1 MAKRFKLFEKS
12 TLTNLKLTGIAMS
25 MLFVCAD
32 LLALGLGGLDVQ
44 SNLDEPLRGEIEL
57 LTSSGDDIDSVKAKI
72 ASRTD
77 FENLGINYSNYLR
90 DINIS
95 VEQDGGSVVLRVN
108 SSDIVLKEPFLHIL
122 VRVDWSGGSLLS
134 EYTASILSSAQP
146 PKVLELLT
154 QPKLAGTDQSYD
166 DDTVESFDTDAV
178 DDSNAVNNDSTEQD
192 KTEAVSDLG
201 DEKSRGENYASDPP
215 TMPANEAYGSV
226 VSGESLS
233 LIAKDLQS
241 RFSDLSIYQIMQVMF
256 DENQNSFIRGNINGL
271 IKGSILNIGDPN
283 VMRTLDDAKSRAFFR
298 EQRRKWNESLRVI
311 GENDVIKTDQ
321 DEYSDSTDS
330 FASDSIAD
338 VALSSSSSDSNNNF
352 QVESSAT
359 TDSIVSGGRDDASA
373 GEVVALRKQVTELQ
387 TSSASGLIENQ
398 ELTQRLLI
406 IEKQL
411 ADMNRLMALSIEDAI
426 LTNEAAT
433 LAAQNDTDTEAVP
446 YGSGKKSDDGS
457 EITDSSSA
465 KTAVNP
471 EIADSS
477 LAQAVTQGAS
487 VDLVIEPLTS
497 VIEKTTV
504 AANNK
509 PALAEKALVA
519 SKTKTTP
526 TRHEPDFVEK
536 IRHFLFAVN
545 SWKILAGIAAIL
557 VGSLVLLLMRRKRA
571 DKEFKIRMMW
581 MESNTQSANDEQRP
595 VATSITGSVTKT
607 IARKNTELDEST
619 SFISTYIEKDAV
631 VQADGNEFDITA
643 SESIEIDLTDALDIE
658 SIKFDRSPTMSEG
671 VSVHALRE
679 RQELSDFETDGNYDD
694 ARTQYELAEMT
705 FDLGDED
712 GARSILNDIV
722 KNNKGSDEVLADVNK
737 LLAGISQN
745 I

>member
-1 MAKRFKLFEKS
+1 MYMAYRLKLFEKY
-12 TLTNLKLTGIAMS
+12 TLTNLKLAGIAVL

-32 LLALGLGGLDVQ
+32 LLALGLGNLDVQ
-44 SNLDEPLRGEIEL
+44 SNLNEPLRGEIEL

-72 ASRTD
+72 APRAD
-77 FENLGINYSNYLR
+77 FENLGINYSSYLG

-108 SSDIVLKEPFLHIL
+108 SADIVLKEPFVHMLI
-122 VRVDWSGGSLLS
+122 RVDWSGGSLLS
-134 EYTASILSSAQP
+134 EYTASILPPAQP

-166 DDTVESFDTDAV
+166 DDTVESFDIDAV
-178 DDSNAVNNDSTEQD
+178 DDSKAVNNDSKEQD

-201 DEKSRGENYASDPP
+201 DGESRGENYASDPP
-215 TMPANEAYGSV
+215 TMAANEAYGSV

-241 RFSDLSIYQIMQVMF
+241 QFPDLSIYQIMQVIF

-283 VMRTLDDAKSRAFFR
+283 LMRALDDAKSRAFFR
-298 EQRRKWNESLRVI
+298 EQRRKWDESLRVI
-311 GENDVIKTDQ
+311 GENDSIKSDQ
-321 DEYSDSTDS
+321 DEYSDSADS
-330 FASDSIAD
+330 FTSDSIDDLAF
-338 VALSSSSSDSNNNF
+338 SSSDPDSDNNF
-352 QVESSAT
+352 QVESSTT
-359 TDSIVSGGRDDASA
+359 TDYIVSGARDDASV
-373 GEVVALRKQVTELQ
+373 GEVVSLRKQVTELQ

-411 ADMNRLMALSIEDAI
+411 ADMNRLMKLRKDTI
-426 LTNEAAT
+426 LTNEAAP
-433 LAAQNDTDTEAVP
+433 LAAQNGADTEVAS
-446 YGSGKKSDDGS
+446 YASGKKLDDGS
-457 EITDSSSA
+457 ELTDSSSA
-465 KTAVNP
+465 RTVVNS
-471 EIADSS
+471 EIVDSS

-487 VDLVIEPLTS
+487 VDLIIEPLTS
-497 VIEKTTV
+497 VIEKTTE

-519 SKTKTTP
+519 SKTKNTP
-526 TRHEPDFVEK
+526 TRDEPNLVEK

-581 MESNTQSANDEQRP
+581 VESNTQSANDEQRP
-595 VATSITGSVTKT
+595 VATSITGPVTKT
-607 IARKNTELDEST
+607 ITGKNTELGEST
-619 SFISTYIEKDAV
+619 SFFSAYIEKDAAV
-631 VQADGNEFDITA
+631 PADGDEFNFAA
-643 SESIEIDLTDALDIE
+643 SESIEIDLTDALDID
-658 SIKFDRSPTMSEG
+658 SIKFDPSSTLGE
-671 VSVHALRE
+671 SVNVRTLRE
-679 RQELSDFETDGNYDD
+679 RQELKDFEIDHNYDD
-694 ARTQYELAEMT
+694 ARTQYELAKVV

-712 GARSILNDIV
+712 GARNILNDIV
-722 KNNKGSDEVLADVNK
+722 KNNEGSDDVLADVNQ
-737 LLAGISQN
+737 LLASIP
-745 I
+745 

>member
-32 LLALGLGGLDVQ
+32 LLALGLGNLDVQ
-44 SNLDEPLRGEIEL
+44 SNLGEPLRGEIEL

-77 FENLGINYSNYLR
+77 FENLGINYSGYLG
-90 DINIS
+90 DIAIS
-95 VEQDGGSVVLRVN
+95 VERNGDSVVLRVN
-108 SSDIVLKEPFLHIL
+108 SADIILKEPSIHIL
-122 VRVDWSGGSLLS
+122 VRVDWSGGSFLS
-134 EYTASILSSAQP
+134 EYTAPILPPADLPIAQ
-146 PKVLELLT
+146 ELLT
-154 QPKLAGTDQSYD
+154 QPKLTGTDQPYD
-166 DDTVESFDTDAV
+166 AETVERFDTDAV
-178 DDSNAVNNDSTEQD
+178 DDSNAV
-192 KTEAVSDLG
+192 SDLG
-201 DEKSRGENYASDPP
+201 DEESRGENYASDPP
-215 TMPANEAYGSV
+215 AMAANEAYGSV

-241 RFSDLSIYQIMQVMF
+241 QFPDLSIYQIMQVMF

-271 IKGSILNIGDPN
+271 IKGSILNIGNPN
-283 VMRTLDDAKSRAFFR
+283 VMRALDDEKSRAFFR
-298 EQRRKWNESLRVI
+298 EQRRKWDESLRVI
-311 GENDVIKTDQ
+311 GENDLITADQ
-321 DEYSDSTDS
+321 NEYSDSTDS

-411 ADMNRLMALSIEDAI
+411 ADMNRLMALSIEDTI
-426 LTNEAAT
+426 LTNEAAP
-433 LAAQNDTDTEAVP
+433 LAAQNGADTEVAS
-446 YGSGKKSDDGS
+446 YATGKKLDDGS
-457 EITDSSSA
+457 ELTDSSSA

-477 LAQAVTQGAS
+477 LAQAKADSTS
-487 VDLVIEPLTS
+487 VGRTIEPSTN
-497 VIEKTTV
+497 VIEKTTEGE
-504 AANNK
+504 NNK
-509 PALAEKALVA
+509 SDLAEKAAVA
-519 SKTKTTP
+519 SKLKTIS
-526 TRHEPDFVEK
+526 TRTEPNFVEK
-536 IRHFLFAVN
+536 THTFLFSVN
-545 SWKILAGIAAIL
+545 SWKILAAIAAIL

-581 MESNTQSANDEQRP
+581 MESNTQSANNEQRP
-595 VATSITGSVTKT
+595 VATSITGPVTKT

-619 SFISTYIEKDAV
+619 SFFSPYSENDAV
-631 VQADGNEFDITA
+631 VPANGNEFDITA
-643 SESIEIDLTDALDIE
+643 SESIEQT
-658 SIKFDRSPTMSEG
+658 
-671 VSVHALRE
+671 H
-679 RQELSDFETDGNYDD
+679 
-694 ARTQYELAEMT
+694 
-705 FDLGDED
+705 
-712 GARSILNDIV
+712 
-722 KNNKGSDEVLADVNK
+722 
-737 LLAGISQN
+737 
-745 I
+745 

>member
-32 LLALGLGGLDVQ
+32 LLALGLGNLEVQ

-57 LTSSGDDIDSVKAKI
+57 LTSSGDDINSVKAKI

-77 FENLGINYSNYLR
+77 FENLGINYSGYLG
-90 DINIS
+90 DIAIS
-95 VEQDGGSVVLRVN
+95 VEKNGDSVVLRVN
-108 SSDIVLKEPFLHIL
+108 SADIILKEPSIHIL
-122 VRVDWSGGSLLS
+122 VRVDWSGGSFLS
-134 EYTASILSSAQP
+134 EYTAPILPPADLLIAQ
-146 PKVLELLT
+146 ELLT
-154 QPKLAGTDQSYD
+154 QPKLTGTDQPYD
-166 DDTVESFDTDAV
+166 DDTVESFDTGAV

-201 DEKSRGENYASDPP
+201 DEESRGENYASDPP
-215 TMPANEAYGSV
+215 TMAANEAYGSV

-241 RFSDLSIYQIMQVMF
+241 QFPDLSIYQIMQVMF

-283 VMRTLDDAKSRAFFR
+283 VMRALDDEKSRAFFR
-298 EQRRKWNESLRVI
+298 EQRRKW
-311 GENDVIKTDQ
+311 

-338 VALSSSSSDSNNNF
+338 VVLSSSNSDSNNNF
-352 QVESSAT
+352 QVESSAK

-411 ADMNRLMALSIEDAI
+411 ADMNRLMSLSIEDAI

-433 LAAQNDTDTEAVP
+433 LALAAQNDTDTEAVP

-487 VDLVIEPLTS
+487 VDLIIEPLTS
-497 VIEKTTV
+497 VIEKTTE

-509 PALAEKALVA
+509 SALAEKALVA

-526 TRHEPDFVEK
+526 TGTEPNFVEK
-536 IRHFLFAVN
+536 IHTFLFSVN
-545 SWKILAGIAAIL
+545 SWKILAAIAAIL

-571 DKEFKIRMMW
+571 DKELKIRMMS
-581 MESNTQSANDEQRP
+581 MESNSQSINDEQSP
-595 VATSITGSVTKT
+595 GAISISDPITKT
-607 IARKNTELDEST
+607 MIRKHTELDKGT
-619 SFISTYIEKDAV
+619 SFLNKYSENDAV
-631 VQADGNEFDITA
+631 VPADGDEFDITA
-643 SESIEIDLTDALDIE
+643 SESIEIDLTDALDID
-658 SIKFDRSPTMSEG
+658 SIKFDPSPTMSEG
-671 VSVHALRE
+671 VSVQALRE
-679 RQELSDFETDGNYDD
+679 QQELSDFETNGNYDD

-712 GARSILNDIV
+712 GAHNILNDIV

-737 LLAGISQN
+737 LLASISQN

>member
-1 MAKRFKLFEKS
+1 MAKRLKLFEKS
-12 TLTNLKLTGIAMS
+12 TLTHLTLAGIAMS

-32 LLALGLGGLDVQ
+32 LLALGLGNLDVQ
-44 SNLDEPLRGEIEL
+44 SNLNEPLRGEIEL
-57 LTSSGDDIDSVKAKI
+57 LTSSVDDIDSVKAKI
-72 ASRTD
+72 ASRAD
-77 FENLGINYSNYLR
+77 FENLGINYSSYLG

-108 SSDIVLKEPFLHIL
+108 SADIVLKEPFVHMLI
-122 VRVDWSGGSLLS
+122 RVDWSGGSLLS
-134 EYTASILSSAQP
+134 EYTASILPPAQP

-166 DDTVESFDTDAV
+166 DDTVESFDIDAV
-178 DDSNAVNNDSTEQD
+178 DDSKAVNNDSKEQD

-201 DEKSRGENYASDPP
+201 DGESRGENYASDPP
-215 TMPANEAYGSV
+215 TMAANEAYGSV

-241 RFSDLSIYQIMQVMF
+241 QFPDLSIYQIMQVMF

-283 VMRTLDDAKSRAFFR
+283 VMRALDDEKSRAFFR
-298 EQRRKWNESLRVI
+298 EQRRKWDESLRVI
-311 GENDVIKTDQ
+311 GENDLIKANQ

-338 VALSSSSSDSNNNF
+338 VVLSSSNSDSNNNF
-352 QVESSAT
+352 QVESSAK
-359 TDSIVSGGRDDASA
+359 TDSIVSGGRDDAST

-411 ADMNRLMALSIEDAI
+411 ADMNRLMALSIEDTI
-426 LTNEAAT
+426 LTNEAAP
-433 LAAQNDTDTEAVP
+433 LAAQNGADTEVAS
-446 YGSGKKSDDGS
+446 YATGKKLDDGS
-457 EITDSSSA
+457 ELTDSSSA
-465 KTAVNP
+465 RTVVNS
-471 EIADSS
+471 EIFDSS

-487 VDLVIEPLTS
+487 VDLIIEPLTS
-497 VIEKTTV
+497 VIEKTTE

-509 PALAEKALVA
+509 SALAEKALVA

-526 TRHEPDFVEK
+526 TRDEPDFVEK

-571 DKEFKIRMMW
+571 DKELKIRMMS
-581 MESNTQSANDEQRP
+581 MESNSQSINDEQSP
-595 VATSITGSVTKT
+595 GAISISDPITKT
-607 IARKNTELDEST
+607 MIRKHTELDKGT
-619 SFISTYIEKDAV
+619 SFFSAYSENDAV
-631 VQADGNEFDITA
+631 VPVNGNEFDITA
-643 SESIEIDLTDALDIE
+643 SESIEIDLTDALDID
-658 SIKFDRSPTMSEG
+658 SIEFDRSPTMSEG
-671 VSVHALRE
+671 VSVHALRD
-679 RQELSDFETDGNYDD
+679 RQELNDFETDGNYDD

-712 GARSILNDIV
+712 GTRNILNDII